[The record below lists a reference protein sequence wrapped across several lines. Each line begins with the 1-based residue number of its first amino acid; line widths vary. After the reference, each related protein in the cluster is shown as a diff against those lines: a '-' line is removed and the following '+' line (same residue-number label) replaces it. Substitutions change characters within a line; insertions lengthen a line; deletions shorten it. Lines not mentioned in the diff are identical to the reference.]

1 MAEKRTLITFDGTE
15 LFSKKN
21 TAEQP
26 KAAAVIVH
34 GLAEHMDRYEAL
46 TEKLVEHGITVYR
59 YDQRGHARSGGRRV
73 YFSDFNEMPDDAKT
87 MVDTAKA
94 EHPELP
100 VFLIGHSMG
109 GFTAAAFG
117 TKYPGSVKGIVL
129 SGALTRYNKEIFG
142 PLPIDKPDDFYFDN
156 ELGDGVCSDPEVV
169 KAYENDPLVEKKISA
184 GLLNAFPPGIEWLT
198 RQASDFTDPVF
209 VLHGN
214 EDGLIAEKDSRDF
227 YSDISSRDKTLK
239 IYAFLMHE
247 IFNEPVK
254 YAIYNEVIDWIH
266 DRV

>member
-1 MAEKRTLITFDGTE
+1 MEEERQMTTMDGTE

-21 TAEQP
+21 AAEQP
-26 KAAAVIVH
+26 IAAAVIVH

-46 TEKLVEHGITVYR
+46 TETLVKHRITVYR

-87 MVDTAKA
+87 MVDTAKT
-94 EHPELP
+94 ENPDLP

-117 TKYPGSVKGIVL
+117 TKYPGDVDGIIL

-142 PLPIDKPDDFYFDN
+142 LLPVDKPDDFYFDN

-184 GLLNAFPPGIEWLT
+184 GLLNVFPAGIEWLKSHSE
-198 RQASDFTDPVF
+198 RFADPVL

-214 EDGLIAEKDSRDF
+214 EDGLVAEKDSRDF
-227 YSDISSRDKTLK
+227 YEDIASRDKTLK
-239 IYAFLMHE
+239 IYALLMHE
-247 IFNEPVK
+247 IFNEPSK
-254 YAIYNEVIDWIH
+254 YTIYGEVIDWIH
-266 DRV
+266 ERV